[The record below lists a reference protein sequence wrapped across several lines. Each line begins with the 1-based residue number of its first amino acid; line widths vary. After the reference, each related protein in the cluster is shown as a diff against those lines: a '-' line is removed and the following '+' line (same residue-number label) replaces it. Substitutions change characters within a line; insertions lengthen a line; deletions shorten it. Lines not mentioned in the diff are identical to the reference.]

1 LKTILQAL
9 KARSPLWAISALG
22 PEGTPPC
29 PKNKQSWSVLKSA
42 GEDALATAD
51 LEISATVLSFAG
63 RRSRWRTDTKQL
75 WLAAICLGFCV
86 CGAYGQ
92 TTPGNQSAPA
102 PVTVPQDQSPSL
114 SLSTDINEVGL
125 DLAVHDKRHK
135 AVLDLKPEDFVVMDN
150 NVPVKLTGFHLVNG
164 DAAASRGHMVT
175 LLFDPFHGPTAR
187 SARNIAEKVLAVLPT
202 TGYSFSV
209 LDFTNRLRLVQ
220 GFTQDRQQVEQAVHV
235 VTESEPMSLTSTAT
249 LALDIVIDTNSDADK
264 VKAVSAAEK
273 NMIATAQTG
282 VDVGGRHVDAKER
295 AQAQALLTALNQ
307 SQSIEQEQK
316 GPPTLA
322 ALLALV
328 KSQKGLQDRKALI
341 YFTVN
346 RRLDA
351 KSKKFLTTIASA
363 AAEAGVTIYTV
374 DMEAINQS
382 GLGDNAQALF
392 NAPAPATGY
401 QLQQSSTPQGL
412 APVGPPAGAGPGPG
426 GVSNSGGPPAG
437 VESGGYVWTSK
448 DDIAVMTDFSRN
460 GVEDLTDPF
469 AESQSPMAAFS
480 KATGGAYID
489 GQNATTKP
497 LAQMAEDLASY
508 YEATYVPPFK
518 EYDGKFRTI
527 SVKPL
532 RAGLNIQTKTG
543 YFALAG
549 GANAD
554 IQPFEG
560 PLQKALGGATLP
572 RDLAFHAAVLRFG
585 DLPNGNSNTM
595 AVEVPLSELETKEDG
610 TSHVTSAHVSIV
622 AQIRDTSGTV
632 VEHYSEDVKKRG
644 AKETLERDSS
654 ATIALERHFVSTP
667 GKYTME
673 VAVLDQNSGKAGAIR
688 REFEI
693 PDMTGVVSVSDMVL
707 VRTKA
712 VDDGDPLEPM
722 RYQHSKVT
730 PNLTGELPAHAK
742 DASFF
747 LILHPDPASSE
758 PMKLEMELIRNGKPG
773 PRSPLLEADGEHTAM
788 SYVASVKS
796 GSLAPGDY
804 EVKAFLKQGANTA
817 EQSGKFRVTGT
828 AGATDVDSNSL
839 EMAGLSEGA
848 AGGTLDGP
856 PHAPN
861 LLAITAVDKP
871 VAALAQ
877 DDAHALIEGAR
888 QRALSYNESLPN
900 FECTEVTKRAVDS
913 NGDGKWRAIDS
924 LVEMLSYQDRVET
937 RTMLELNG
945 NAGHTDRGSMK
956 GIFSSGEFGGVLQ
969 AVFREA
975 SKADFKWKATAVLN
989 GGTVQVFD
997 YRVEGGNSSFSVT
1010 GNNGKQLVVGFS
1022 GQVFIDSNTRRVR
1035 RVTLKADDL
1044 PTDIPTQGTAMDVDY
1059 DFVAINGL
1067 KYLMPVSAEL
1077 DVKKGTHEALTNTM
1091 EFRDYKR
1098 FGAE

>member
-1 LKTILQAL
+1 MTT
-9 KARSPLWAISALG
+9 R
-22 PEGTPPC
+22 C
-29 PKNKQSWSVLKSA
+29 KQSPRALHLK
-42 GEDALATAD
+42 G
-51 LEISATVLSFAG
+51 
-63 RRSRWRTDTKQL
+63 
-75 WLAAICLGFCV
+75 AAILWFSAIFLGIFV
-86 CGAYGQ
+86 SSAYGQ
-92 TTPGNQSAPA
+92 TAPDSQSTP
-102 PVTVPQDQSPSL
+102 VPGEQAPSL
-114 SLSTDINEVGL
+114 TTDINEVGL
-125 DLAVHDKRHK
+125 DLAVRDKRHK
-135 AVLDLKPEDFVVMDN
+135 AILDLKPDDFVVMDN
-150 NVPVKLTGFHLVNG
+150 NVPVKLTGFRLVSG
-164 DAAASRGHMVT
+164 DAAASRGHMIT

-209 LDFTNRLRLVQ
+209 LDFTSRLRLIQ
-220 GFTQDRQQVEQAVHV
+220 GFTEDRQQVEQAIHV
-235 VTESEPMSLTSTAT
+235 VTESAPMSLTSTAT

-264 VKAVSAAEK
+264 AKAVLAAEK
-273 NMIATAQTG
+273 NVIAVAQTG
-282 VDVGGRHVDAKER
+282 VDVAGRHVEVKER
-295 AQAQALLTALNQ
+295 ERAQALLTGLNQ
-307 SQSIEQEQK
+307 SQAIEQEQK

-328 KSQKGLQDRKALI
+328 KSQQGLQDRKALI

-346 RRLDA
+346 RRLDP

-363 AAEAGVTIYTV
+363 AADAGVTIYTV

-382 GLGDNAQALF
+382 GLGDNANATL
-392 NAPAPATGY
+392 NSAAPADIPAEESSTVRGY
-401 QLQQSSTPQGL
+401 QPNL
-412 APVGPPAGAGPGPG
+412 PPPGSGPGPR
-426 GVSNSGGPPAG
+426 GVPSSGPNAPQDSPGQG
-437 VESGGYVWTSK
+437 HVWTPQ
-448 DDIAVMTDFSRN
+448 DDIAVMTDFMRN
-460 GVEDLTDPF
+460 GPEDLTDPF
-469 AESQSPMAAFS
+469 ADSKSPMAAFS

-489 GQNATTKP
+489 GQNSTTKP
-497 LAQMAEDLASY
+497 LAEMAEDLATY

-532 RAGLNIQTKTG
+532 RSGLNIQTKTG
-543 YFALAG
+543 YFALAAG
-549 GANAD
+549 SNAD
-554 IQPFEG
+554 IQPFEA
-560 PLQKALGGATLP
+560 PLQKAFNAPELP
-572 RDLAFHAAVLRFG
+572 RDLKFHADVLRFG
-585 DLPNGNSNTM
+585 DLPSGNSNTM
-595 AVEVPLSELETKEDG
+595 AVEVPLSELAATVDPS
-610 TSHVTSAHVSIV
+610 SHVSTAHVSIV

-688 REFEI
+688 RDFEI
-693 PDMTGVVSVSDMVL
+693 PDLTGVVSVSDMVL
-707 VRTKA
+707 VRTKGA
-712 VDDGDPLEPM
+712 DDGDPLEPL
-722 RYQHSKVT
+722 RYQHAKVT
-730 PNLTGELPAHAK
+730 PNLTGELPTNAK

-747 LILHPDPASSE
+747 LIMHPDPASDQ
-758 PMKLEMELIRNGKPG
+758 PMKLEMELIRNGKAG
-773 PRSPLLEADGEHTAM
+773 PRRAMLEADGEQTAM

-796 GSLAPGDY
+796 GSLAPGNY
-804 EVKAFLKQGANTA
+804 EVKAYLKQGTKTA
-817 EQSGKFRVTGT
+817 EQSGKFRVTGVAT
-828 AGATDVDSNSL
+828 AETDASSL
-839 EMAGLSEGA
+839 EMGEMSVGGEGGA
-848 AGGTLDGP
+848 LEGQ

-861 LLAITAVDKP
+861 QLAITAVTAP

-877 DDAHALIEGAR
+877 EDARSLIEGAR
-888 QRALSYNESLPN
+888 ERSLSYNESLPN

-913 NGDGKWRAIDS
+913 NGDGKWRSIDS

-945 NAGHTDRGSMK
+945 NASHTDRGNMK

-975 SKADFKWKATAVLN
+975 SKADFKWKAAASLN
-989 GGTVQVFD
+989 GATVQVYD
-997 YRVEGGNSSFSVT
+997 YRVDRGNSSFSVT
-1010 GNNGKQLVVGFS
+1010 GNDGKQVIAGFS
-1022 GQVFIDSNTRRVR
+1022 GQVFIDNNTRRVR

-1044 PTDIPTQGTAMDVDY
+1044 PADIPTQGTAMDVDY

-1098 FGAE
+1098 FGSM

>member
-1 LKTILQAL
+1 MKTILQAL

-42 GEDALATAD
+42 GGDALATAD
-51 LEISATVLSFAG
+51 LEIGATVLSFAG
-63 RRSRWRTDTKQL
+63 RLCRWMTDTELL
-75 WLAAICLGFCV
+75 WAAVILLGLFASA
-86 CGAYGQ
+86 AYGQ
-92 TTPGNQSAPA
+92 TAPESQVTPVPSSAA
-102 PVTVPQDQSPSL
+102 TSADQSPSL

-135 AVLDLKPEDFVVMDN
+135 AVLDLKPDDFVVMDN
-150 NVPVKLTGFHLVNG
+150 NVPVKLTGFHLVSG

-187 SARNIAEKVLAVLPT
+187 SARNIAEKLMAVLPT
-202 TGYSFSV
+202 AGYSFSV

-220 GFTQDRQQVEQAVHV
+220 GFTEDRQQVEQAIHV
-235 VTESEPMSLTSTAT
+235 VTASEPMSLTSTAT

-264 VKAVSAAEK
+264 AKAVAAAEK

-282 VDVGGRHVDAKER
+282 VDAGGRHVDAKER
-295 AQAQALLTALNQ
+295 ARAQALLTALGS
-307 SQSIEQEQK
+307 SQAIAQEQK

-328 KSQKGLQDRKALI
+328 KSQQGLGDRKALI

-346 RRLDA
+346 RRLDS
-351 KSKKFLTTIASA
+351 KSKKLLSTIAAA

-382 GLGDNAQALF
+382 GLGDNANAMM
-392 NAPAPATGY
+392 NAAAPANIPA
-401 QLQQSSTPQGL
+401 QASSTPSEL
-412 APVGPPAGAGPGPG
+412 IPTGPPAGAG
-426 GVSNSGGPPAG
+426 SAAG
-437 VESGGYVWTSK
+437 VQNAGFGSGGYVWTQQ
-448 DDIAVMTDFSRN
+448 DDIRVMTDFSRN

-469 AESQSPMAAFS
+469 ADSKSPMADFS

-489 GQNATTKP
+489 GQNSTTKP

-532 RAGLNIQTKTG
+532 RPGLNIQTKTG
-543 YFALAG
+543 YFALAAG
-549 GANAD
+549 SNAD

-560 PLQKALGGATLP
+560 PLQKALGDATLP
-572 RDLAFHAAVLRFG
+572 RDLKFDAAVLRFG

-595 AVEVPLSELETKEDG
+595 AVEVPLAELATKDDEK
-610 TSHVTSAHVSIV
+610 SHVSMAHVSIV

-644 AKETLERDSS
+644 AKETLERDGS

-688 REFEI
+688 RDFEI

-712 VDDGDPLEPM
+712 ADDGDPLEPM

-730 PNLTGELPAHAK
+730 PNLTGELPANAK

-747 LILHPDPASSE
+747 LILHPDPASDE
-758 PMKLEMELIRNGKPG
+758 PMKLEMELIRNGKAG
-773 PRSPLLEADGEHTAM
+773 PRTPLLEADGEHTAM

-804 EVKAFLKQGANTA
+804 EVKAFLNQGGKTA

-828 AGATDVDSNSL
+828 AGAADDTNSL

-848 AGGTLDGP
+848 AGGALEGP

-861 LLAITAVDKP
+861 LLAITALDKP

-877 DDAHALIEGAR
+877 EDAHQLLEGAR
-888 QRALSYNESLPN
+888 ERALGYIESLPN

-913 NGDGKWRAIDS
+913 NGDGKWRSIDS

-945 NAGHTDRGSMK
+945 NASHTERGSMK
-956 GIFSSGEFGGVLQ
+956 GIFSSGEFGGILQ

-975 SKADFKWKATAVLN
+975 SKADFKWNATAVLN
-989 GGTVQVFD
+989 GATVQVFD
-997 YRVEGGNSSFSVT
+997 YRVDRGNSSFSVT
-1010 GNNGKQLVVGFS
+1010 GNNGKQLTVGFS

-1044 PTDIPTQGTAMDVDY
+1044 PADIPTQGTAMDVDY

-1077 DVKKGTHEALTNTM
+1077 DVKKGMHEALTNTM

-1098 FGAE
+1098 FGSN